1 MSSSTVMRSLFPS
14 LETGADFL
22 RTIARIAVSDGIRY
36 TLFAGTAWLLGYVWL
51 RPRWVRRKIL
61 PANPA
66 RQDVWREVRYS
77 LRTVV
82 IYGVVG
88 VTTIWATQRGWTR
101 LYLDLGARGAGWFWA
116 SIAVTIVLHDT
127 YFYWTHRLL
136 HHRRIFRWAHVTHH
150 RSTNPS
156 PWAAYAFA
164 PAEAVVQAGIF
175 PLAVCL
181 YPLHPLAFLIFMLWQ
196 VGFNVLGH
204 AGFEIY
210 PRALMDSWLGNVLN
224 TPTNHVMHHE
234 FVRGNYGLYFN
245 VWDRL
250 MGTNHECYE
259 ARFRE
264 VTSR

>member
-1 MSSSTVMRSLFPS
+1 MRSLVPV
-14 LETGADFL
+14 LHTGADYFWMAV
-22 RTIARIAVSDGIRY
+22 RMAVSDGVRY
-36 TLFAGTAWLLGYVWL
+36 ALFAGAAWLLAYVCF
-51 RPRWVRRKIL
+51 RKRWARRKIL
-61 PANPA
+61 TADPRRA
-66 RQDVWREVRYS
+66 DVWREVRYS
-77 LRTVV
+77 LLTVL

-88 VTTIWATQRGWTR
+88 VVTLWATQRGWTR
-101 LYLDLGARGAGWFWA
+101 LYLDLAAHSTAWFWA
-116 SIAVTIVLHDT
+116 SIGVTIVLHDT

-136 HHRRIFRWAHVTHH
+136 HHRRIFRWTHGVHH

-181 YPLHPLAFLIFMLWQ
+181 YPVHPLAFLLFMLWQ
-196 VGFNVLGH
+196 ITFNVLGH
-204 AGFEIY
+204 AGYEIY
-210 PRALMDSWLGNVLN
+210 PRALLDAWLGKILN

-250 MGTNHECYE
+250 MRTNHERYE